1 MSELRNNYQ
10 NLTTEELLKRRALGE
25 DGLSIQAHKV
35 VEEILTERGIAIP
48 PIPKR
53 SINNEINKNK
63 GIFLKI
69 LFFLIFI
76 GFSEHISLTI
86 GLSQPKLIL
95 ISIIIYMI
103 YYFVKKSMFSNLKEL
118 DRKRDRKEVSDLMY
132 FAIKGD
138 LDGVNEALNYS
149 KNIDATDK
157 DGTTALI
164 YAIANKHNEI
174 AKLLIMSGA
183 DTSIKTKSGRN
194 AMYFAEKF
202 NNKEIVKLLWKLT

>member
-202 NNKEIVKLLWKLT
+202 NNKEIVKLL